1 MHPSATP
8 ISSLPSG
15 HQDLARAI
23 VDGLLAGRPVIA
35 VIDVPGIASKPVI
48 DAALS
53 ALEEQQTRIV
63 RVEENSI
70 SVLGPPISAMD
81 QLSEFAAADAES
93 TNGRNASPDLVAQIK
108 RGLRVLGYRPFGERR
123 RLLVVES
130 VQFVPPETLEQ
141 LARLTI
147 AGPPELPMQML
158 FVGDATYWHG
168 LQAAKFEDARQRI
181 GVPLIVLP
189 ATGSGEATVATAPAS
204 DTRSVNKRRTTGA
217 RRSGRALALII
228 LVGIVFVVL
237 GILLADSDL
246 RHEVFPQILTLWTA
260 LGERVH
266 RLIGWTIGLFGVR
279 GSGENANH

>member
-8 ISSLPSG
+8 ISSLPFG

-23 VDGLLAGRPVIA
+23 VDGLLAGRPVMA

-81 QLSEFAAADAES
+81 RLSEFAAADAEG

-123 RLLVVES
+123 RLLVVEL
-130 VQFVPPETLEQ
+130 VQFVPPET
-141 LARLTI
+141 I
-147 AGPPELPMQML
+147 G
-158 FVGDATYWHG
+158 
-168 LQAAKFEDARQRI
+168 RI
-181 GVPLIVLP
+181 G
-189 ATGSGEATVATAPAS
+189 AP
-204 DTRSVNKRRTTGA
+204 DD
-217 RRSGRALALII
+217 RRSARITHANALCWRRN
-228 LVGIVFVVL
+228 
-237 GILLADSDL
+237 LLAWAASREIRGREAADWSPSYSPSRYGLRGSDRRDGTSL
-246 RHEVFPQILTLWTA
+246 RHS
-260 LGERVH
+260 
-266 RLIGWTIGLFGVR
+266 IGQ
-279 GSGENANH
+279 